1 MEPFAGYLLRSAV
14 WLTGFSMIYFLFLR
28 NERFFRIKRFY
39 LVTGMVASF
48 IFPLIAFHYKVEIP
62 APPAIIPDLVPQAI
76 QATQAPPISPA
87 FPARSSLDYR
97 YVLLFLYIT
106 GIIFLA
112 FRMIKHM
119 KALSEI
125 IRKSQIS
132 SRGKVRIVKSSGIPS
147 SFSFFNYVF
156 ISPAVMESEAE
167 QILNHEEVHVQ
178 QNHWFDLILAELIR
192 MIQWAN
198 PFAWIYAGFIR
209 QNHEYL
215 ADEAALE
222 RAKNPA
228 DYRATLMNQI
238 FNAPVV
244 CLSNSFSYSINKKRF
259 DMMKKTVT
267 SPYRK
272 LKVLLVLPVLAIV
285 FYAFAT
291 PKYSYIQPSDN
302 KTAIIENTAD
312 IVKNVKGVVLKED
325 GTPLSG
331 AAILVASTKIR
342 ATTDGSGNFNLTE
355 VPEDAFIVISCR
367 GYLTQFLKADFGS
380 TMTVKLLKDTD
391 YKERE
396 IEIVSESQE
405 LPAISSEMDK
415 TWNTLPEA
423 LIVIDGNES
432 SREELKNMSPNNI
445 QSLSILKNE
454 SATRVFGEKGK
465 NGIII
470 VTTKNAGSSGQNAP
484 PPPPPAPQTQ
494 TVQQTQQF
502 QPPRPPMPEYLVV
515 IDGVITDKNRRDVQ
529 KELGY
534 DFGLAKVI
542 TGQEAIDKYG
552 EKGAKGVYEIIT
564 RKKALEMGLKPPF
577 PRLTKD
583 DHPTFQGEGSSRFSN
598 WIAGQLKYPA
608 EAQARNIEG
617 WVSVSYTVE
626 LDGTITNVKSAVPV
640 IPVLSDAVVN
650 VVKSSPKWDPPKNPA
665 VDEPLNTGV
674 MVRFKLPD
682 QILTQAPFVV
692 VEQMPMFPG
701 GDAELLKFI
710 GENTNYPDSAK
721 AKGIQGRVIVR
732 FIVNTEGKAEG
743 ATILK
748 GVDTDLDAEALR
760 VVNTLPVFNPG
771 KQGGQPVNVW
781 YMVPI
786 TFTLK

>member
-1 MEPFAGYLLRSAV
+1 MEPFAGYLLKSSV

-39 LVTGMVASF
+39 LVTGIVASF
-48 IFPLIAFHYKVEIP
+48 IFPLVAFHYKLEMP
-62 APPAIIPDLVPQAI
+62 APPAIIPDLVPQA
-76 QATQAPPISPA
+76 TQASPVSLP
-87 FPARSSLDYR
+87 FPERVSLNYR

-106 GIIFLA
+106 GIVFLA
-112 FRMIKHM
+112 FRMIKNM

-125 IRKSQIS
+125 IRKSKIS

-156 ISPAVMESEAE
+156 ISPAVREAEAE

-178 QNHWFDLILAELIR
+178 QKHWFDLLLAELIR

-198 PFAWIYAGFIR
+198 PFAWIYTGFIR

-238 FNAPVV
+238 FNAPVI

-259 DMMKKTVT
+259 DMMKKIIT

-272 LKVLLVLPVLAIV
+272 LKVLLVLPVFAII

-291 PKYSYIQPSDN
+291 PEYSYIYPSD
-302 KTAIIENTAD
+302 TGTEITGNTSE

-325 GTPLSG
+325 GTPIAG
-331 AAILVASTKIR
+331 AAILVAGTKIR
-342 ATTDGSGNFNLTE
+342 ATADVSGNFNLAD
-355 VPEDAFIVISCR
+355 VPEDAFIVVSCR
-367 GYLTQFLKADFGS
+367 GYLTQFLKADFVS
-380 TMTVKLLKDTD
+380 TMTVKLLKDLD
-391 YKERE
+391 YKETE
-396 IEIVSESQE
+396 IGFVSGRQESQE
-405 LPAISSEMDK
+405 ISLKISE
-415 TWNTLPEA
+415 TGSTLPLA
-423 LIVIDGNES
+423 MIMIDGKES
-432 SREELKNMSPNNI
+432 NMDALKKINPSSIVTMSV
-445 QSLSILKNE
+445 LKDV
-454 SATRVFGEKGK
+454 SATKVFGDKGK
-465 NGIII
+465 NGVII
-470 VTTKNAGSSGQNAP
+470 VTTKNAPPSP
-484 PPPPPAPQTQ
+484 PPPPPAAQTQ
-494 TVQQTQQF
+494 TVQQPQQA
-502 QPPRPPMPEYLVV
+502 QPVRPQMPEYLVV
-515 IDGVITDKNRRDVQ
+515 IDGVVTDKNRRDVQ

-534 DFGLAKVI
+534 DFGVAKII

-552 EKGAKGVYEIIT
+552 EKGATGVYEIIT

-577 PRLTKD
+577 PRLAKED
-583 DHPTFQGEGSSRFSN
+583 YPTFQGEGFLRFPN
-598 WIAGQLKYPA
+598 WIAGQLKYPS
-608 EAQARNIEG
+608 EAQAQNIEG

-626 LDGTITNVKSAVPV
+626 LDGTVTNVKPAVPI

-650 VVKSSPKWDPPKNPA
+650 LVKSSPKWDPPKNPA
-665 VDEPLNTGV
+665 VDEPLNTQV

-682 QILTQAPFVV
+682 QVLTQAPFVV
-692 VEQMPMFPG
+692 VEQMPIFPG

-721 AKGIQGRVIVR
+721 VKGIQGRVIVR

-748 GVDTDLDAEALR
+748 GVDPYLDAEALR
-760 VVNTLPVFNPG
+760 VVSVLPAFNPG
-771 KQGGQPVNVW
+771 RQGGQPVNVW

>member
-1 MEPFAGYLLRSAV
+1 MEPFAGYLLRSVV

-39 LVTGMVASF
+39 LLAGMVASF
-48 IFPLIAFHYKVEIP
+48 IFPLIAFHYKMEMP
-62 APPAIIPDLVPQAI
+62 APPAIIPDLVPQT
-76 QATQAPPISPA
+76 TQASPVSPP
-87 FPARSSLDYR
+87 FPERSSLDYR

-106 GIIFLA
+106 GIVFLA

-119 KALSEI
+119 KALSGI

-156 ISPAVMESEAE
+156 ISPAVMEAEAE

-178 QNHWFDLILAELIR
+178 QKHWFDLILAELIR

-238 FNAPVV
+238 FNAPVI
-244 CLSNSFSYSINKKRF
+244 CLSNSFSYSLNKKRF
-259 DMMKKTVT
+259 DMMKKIIT

-302 KTAIIENTAD
+302 KTAITENTSE
-312 IVKNVKGVVLKED
+312 IVKNIKGVVLKED
-325 GTPLSG
+325 GTPLAG
-331 AAILVASTKIR
+331 AAILVAGTRIR
-342 ATTDGSGNFNLTE
+342 ATTDGSGNFTLTE

-367 GYLTQFLKADFGS
+367 GYLTQFLKADIVS
-380 TMTVKLLKDTD
+380 TKSVKLLKDVD
-391 YKERE
+391 YKESE
-396 IEIVSESQE
+396 IEFISGRQEPSEISLKIRE
-405 LPAISSEMDK
+405 TGSTLSGALIMIDGKESTREGLTKLNPGNISSMS
-415 TWNTLPEA
+415 
-423 LIVIDGNES
+423 V
-432 SREELKNMSPNNI
+432 LKDV
-445 QSLSILKNE
+445 
-454 SATRVFGEKGK
+454 SATKVFGDKGK
-465 NGIII
+465 NGVII
-470 VTTKNAGSSGQNAP
+470 VTTKNVGSSGQNVP
-484 PPPPPAPQTQ
+484 PPPPPASQTQ
-494 TVQQTQQF
+494 PVQQTQQA
-502 QPPRPPMPEYLVV
+502 QPPRPSMPEYLVV

-534 DFGLAKVI
+534 DFGVAKII

-583 DHPTFQGEGSSRFSN
+583 DTPAFQGGE
-598 WIAGQLKYPA
+598 
-608 EAQARNIEG
+608 
-617 WVSVSYTVE
+617 
-626 LDGTITNVKSAVPV
+626 
-640 IPVLSDAVVN
+640 LSDL
-650 VVKSSPKWDPPKNPA
+650 SP
-665 VDEPLNTGV
+665 
-674 MVRFKLPD
+674 
-682 QILTQAPFVV
+682 
-692 VEQMPMFPG
+692 
-701 GDAELLKFI
+701 
-710 GENTNYPDSAK
+710 
-721 AKGIQGRVIVR
+721 
-732 FIVNTEGKAEG
+732 
-743 ATILK
+743 
-748 GVDTDLDAEALR
+748 LDCR
-760 VVNTLPVFNPG
+760 SD
-771 KQGGQPVNVW
+771 
-781 YMVPI
+781 
-786 TFTLK
+786 